1 MPQNKRYQK
10 EEVEF
15 IENNYKRM
23 TVSDISE
30 HLGRSEKAVR
40 GKMERMNLQLE
51 SLDRNKP
58 FEWTTEKDA
67 FLIENYQK
75 MKDEDIATV
84 IGTSEGIVFRRRE
97 KLGLKKKSKE
107 PFIQSSYWQRFEDGK
122 RIWIHREVASKKLGR
137 ELNLSEPVHHV
148 DGDKLNNLPDN
159 LYVCKN
165 KKEHGKVHDSL
176 ENVAFELYKNG
187 LIKFNHDTGEYYH
200 ELPIRTE
207 D

>member
-10 EEVEF
+10 EEIEF
-15 IENNYKRM
+15 IKNNYKRM
-23 TVSDISE
+23 TVSDISK

-58 FEWTTEKDA
+58 FEWTTEQDA

-84 IGTSEGIVFRRRE
+84 IGASEGIVFRRRE
-97 KLGLKKKSKE
+97 KLGLKKLLKE
-107 PFIQSSYWQRFEDGK
+107 PFIQGQYWQRFENGK

-137 ELNLSEPVHHV
+137 ELSLDEPVHHV
-148 DGDKLNNLPDN
+148 NGDKLDNSPGN
-159 LYVCKN
+159 LYVCKD
-165 KKEHGKVHDSL
+165 KSDHGRVHNSL
-176 ENVAFELYKNG
+176 EEVAFELYKNG